1 MTPIGV
7 FDSGVGGLTVVAAL
21 ERRLPGES
29 ILYLGDTARLPYG
42 TKSPATVMRYTRR
55 NVDFL
60 LDRGVKAVVI
70 ACNTASALA
79 LEALQAEAPPV
90 PVWGVVEPGAQR
102 ALEVSRGHVGVV
114 ATESTILS
122 DAYART
128 LRRLAPGLRVESLAC
143 PLFVPLVEEGWHDD
157 PIAEQIAHRYLDPLL
172 AAGIDTLLLGCTHY
186 PLLVPTLRR
195 VVGDAIRLVDSA
207 EAMAEVVAT
216 GLERGGLLA
225 PAGDPLA
232 HVCVTDAGERFA
244 GLARRILGRD
254 NVSLEL
260 VDVSG

>member
-1 MTPIGV
+1 MRCQDCG
-7 FDSGVGGLTVVAAL
+7 S
-21 ERRLPGES
+21 RLRP
-29 ILYLGDTARLPYG
+29 
-42 TKSPATVMRYTRR
+42 
-55 NVDFL
+55 
-60 LDRGVKAVVI
+60 
-70 ACNTASALA
+70 
-79 LEALQAEAPPV
+79 
-90 PVWGVVEPGAQR
+90 
-102 ALEVSRGHVGVV
+102 EV
-114 ATESTILS
+114 T
-122 DAYART
+122 
-128 LRRLAPGLRVESLAC
+128 VESRAC

-225 PAGDPLA
+225 PAGGPLV

-254 NVSLEL
+254 SVSLEL